1 MLDSALDEPSVKH
14 VDSSNPLPTRHPF
27 QSSQSQQNG
36 SCRPVPWLSCFKIT
50 QSMKFIKE
58 ARLSVYT
65 ISNYLNSLIHISV
78 AQGVKRD
85 FKRPPNRIQVV
96 FNNLQRWRCRD
107 ELGSTEF
114 IAFCSRLS
122 EVRVVLQPPQPV
134 TCPLTTSED
143 CITQLVRETCC
154 GEKHTGR
161 APPTTRR
168 P

>member
-1 MLDSALDEPSVKH
+1 
-14 VDSSNPLPTRHPF
+14 
-27 QSSQSQQNG
+27 
-36 SCRPVPWLSCFKIT
+36 
-50 QSMKFIKE
+50 MKFIKE
-58 ARLSVYT
+58 ARLSVYI

-114 IAFCSRLS
+114 TAFCSRLS

-134 TCPLTTSED
+134 TCPTDHQRGLYYPA
-143 CITQLVRETCC
+143 
-154 GEKHTGR
+154 G
-161 APPTTRR
+161 P
-168 P
+168 